1 MKNNRYTKS
10 LLAVGVFAGLTLS
23 ASMSHAATVYTWTGS
38 VNGDWANAANWDAN
52 GVPVDDSEV
61 AGSLGFQTAT
71 DRIVI
76 DVIANGS
83 SPTSNIPTL
92 RHQHNAPG
100 GAAFTPTVDVING
113 SVVFATNNSNSSS
126 GITISGNTTTII
138 GDGDVNNGLASL
150 TYTTSNEFRRDGGN
164 MAITVNADGSL
175 NFTNNSIVSF
185 STTTLLHVTLAG
197 GAVNYA
203 GTVDLLRNSTNAG
216 NSWFDFTAEG
226 STFTASFGA
235 DFADLDTVGDY
246 IGSGLTFR
254 SSTDLALG
262 AQDNGNGTFTVSVIP
277 EPTTALLGGL
287 GFLAL
292 LRRRR

>member
-1 MKNNRYTKS
+1 MKHNRYTKS

-38 VNGDWANAANWDAN
+38 VDGDWANTANWDAN
-52 GVPVDDSEV
+52 GVPVDDSGI
-61 AGSLGFQTAT
+61 AGRLGFQTAT

-76 DVIANGS
+76 NATNS

-92 RHQHNAPG
+92 HHQHNTSG

-113 SVVFATNNSNSSS
+113 SVVFATNNSNSTS
-126 GITISGNTTTII
+126 GTTISGNTTTTI

-150 TYTTSNEFRRDGGN
+150 TYTTLNEFRRGGGI

-175 NFTNNSIVSF
+175 NFSNNSTVSF
-185 STTTLLHVTLAG
+185 NTGTRLHVTLAG
-197 GAVNYA
+197 GAVNYG
-203 GTVDLLRNSTNAG
+203 GTVDLLRNSTDPG
-216 NSWFDFTAEG
+216 NSWFDFTVDG

-235 DFADLDTVGDY
+235 DFADLDTVGGY

-287 GFLAL
+287 GLLTL